1 MILKKHQKA
10 FSLVELSMVILI
22 IGILIAGV
30 SQGIDLYGDFKL
42 ASARNLTSG
51 SIVARVPNLSMWWE
65 TTMENS
71 FVNPKPNDDDLI
83 NQWNDINSQR
93 AMKINL
99 FNTSNGAS
107 RPAYK
112 ASAINNLPALKF
124 SKAQELRSADIK
136 GDSFFSNN
144 EITVFLV
151 QNSIG
156 SNNHNSTMSWVPT
169 SNNLDSGGSE
179 IARFNLHLPHSDIF
193 YFDFSGSGLSGRL
206 GASGANIY
214 SGKNNIFSFKRSGA
228 EMRMRLNGQQIASS
242 SSIAG
247 TISNSNIAPFIVG
260 KLRTEPYIFE
270 GLIGEIIIYGKLIP
284 AAKRAQIE
292 KYLGK
297 KWGIKVA

>member
-22 IGILIAGV
+22 IGILIGGV

-65 TTMENS
+65 TTAENS
-71 FVNPKPNDDDLI
+71 FVNPKPNDGELI

-99 FNTSNGAS
+99 LNAPNDAS

-112 ASAINNLPALKF
+112 ASAINGLPALKF
-124 SKAQELRSADIK
+124 SNAQNLRSADIK

-151 QNSIG
+151 QNSTGG
-156 SNNHNSTMSWVPT
+156 SDSTMSWIPT
-169 SNNLDSGGSE
+169 VNNLDAGTQVS
-179 IARFNLHLPHSDIF
+179 RLNFHLPHDNQFFLI
-193 YFDFSGSGLSGRL
+193 L
-206 GASGANIY
+206 
-214 SGKNNIFSFKRSGA
+214 A
-228 EMRMRLNGQQIASS
+228 E
-242 SSIAG
+242 
-247 TISNSNIAPFIVG
+247 
-260 KLRTEPYIFE
+260 E
-270 GLIGEIIIYGKLIP
+270 
-284 AAKRAQIE
+284 
-292 KYLGK
+292 
-297 KWGIKVA
+297 

>member
-71 FVNPKPNDDDLI
+71 FANPKPNDGDLI
-83 NQWNDINSQR
+83 NQWNDINTQR

-99 FNTSNGAS
+99 FNTSNSAS

-124 SKAQELRSADIK
+124 SNAQELRSADIK
-136 GDSFFSNN
+136 GDIFFQ
-144 EITVFLV
+144 ITK
-151 QNSIG
+151 S
-156 SNNHNSTMSWVPT
+156 
-169 SNNLDSGGSE
+169 
-179 IARFNLHLPHSDIF
+179 RFF
-193 YFDFSGSGLSGRL
+193 
-206 GASGANIY
+206 
-214 SGKNNIFSFKRSGA
+214 
-228 EMRMRLNGQQIASS
+228 
-242 SSIAG
+242 
-247 TISNSNIAPFIVG
+247 
-260 KLRTEPYIFE
+260 
-270 GLIGEIIIYGKLIP
+270 
-284 AAKRAQIE
+284 
-292 KYLGK
+292 
-297 KWGIKVA
+297 

>member
-30 SQGIDLYGDFKL
+30 SQGIDLYSDFKL

-71 FVNPKPNDDDLI
+71 FANPKPNDGELI

-99 FNTSNGAS
+99 FNTSNSDS
-107 RPAYK
+107 RPTYK

-124 SKAQELRSADIK
+124 SNAQELRSADIK

-151 QNSIG
+151 QNSVG
-156 SNNHNSTMSWVPT
+156 SNNGNSTMSWAPT
-169 SNNLDSGGSE
+169 DNNLDTGQSDSL
-179 IARFNLHLPHSDIF
+179 IFNLHLPHNNIF
-193 YFDFSGSGLSGRL
+193 YFDFGGRIMV
-206 GASGANIY
+206 SGANVY
-214 SGKNNIFSFKRSGA
+214 SNKNNIFSFKRSGT
-228 EMRMRLNGQQIASS
+228 EMTMRLNGQEIAISKN
-242 SSIAG
+242 IG
-247 TISNSNIAPFIVG
+247 TNLYNSKIAPFIVG
-260 KLRTEPYIFE
+260 KSRTNNFYIFE
-270 GLIGEIIIYGKLIP
+270 GLIGEIIIYGNGLGINEIQ
-284 AAKRAQIE
+284 RIE
-292 KYLGK
+292 SYLSK
-297 KWGIKVA
+297 KWGIKII

>member
-30 SQGIDLYGDFKL
+30 SQGIDLYSDFKL

-71 FVNPKPNDDDLI
+71 FANPKPNDGELI

-99 FNTSNGAS
+99 FNTSNSDS
-107 RPAYK
+107 RPTYK

-124 SKAQELRSADIK
+124 SNAQELRSADIK

-151 QNSIG
+151 
-156 SNNHNSTMSWVPT
+156 
-169 SNNLDSGGSE
+169 
-179 IARFNLHLPHSDIF
+179 
-193 YFDFSGSGLSGRL
+193 
-206 GASGANIY
+206 
-214 SGKNNIFSFKRSGA
+214 
-228 EMRMRLNGQQIASS
+228 
-242 SSIAG
+242 
-247 TISNSNIAPFIVG
+247 
-260 KLRTEPYIFE
+260 
-270 GLIGEIIIYGKLIP
+270 
-284 AAKRAQIE
+284 
-292 KYLGK
+292 
-297 KWGIKVA
+297 

>member
-156 SNNHNSTMSWVPT
+156 SNNYNSTMSWVPT

-179 IARFNLHLPHSDIF
+179 IARFSLHLPHNNVF

-206 GASGANIY
+206 GVSGANIY

-228 EMRMRLNGQQIASS
+228 EMRMRLNGQQIAYS
-242 SSIAG
+242 SSITG

-260 KLRTEPYIFE
+260 RFRTESYIFE
-270 GLIGEIIIYGKLIP
+270 GLIGEIIIYGSGLGNNEIQK
-284 AAKRAQIE
+284 IE
-292 KYLGK
+292 SYLSK
-297 KWGIKVA
+297 KWGIKI